1 MQGGWVGVATALS
14 PATGRPFQVFS
25 PSFFVG
31 LELVGWVNLELTG
44 YPNEVPVPE
53 YRVLSGQVRST
64 ISDGMHIHN
73 DQPLPTVHLVE
84 DLRLKLE
91 RYEARESISAL

>member
-1 MQGGWVGVATALS
+1 MKTKVLLHRL
-14 PATGRPFQVFS
+14 GRK
-25 PSFFVG
+25 
-31 LELVGWVNLELTG
+31 ELVGWVNLELTG

-73 DQPLPTVHLVE
+73 DQPLPTVHLGE

-91 RYEARESISAL
+91 RYEARESISAP